1 MSYPLSTV
9 PPQSPHRQL
18 KHQPAG
24 SPRCHRSLDHHGTLQ
39 SVCLHMGTRTDIKTN
54 NDLISFVN
62 KGMSCMD
69 FLAYPLITI
78 EKSPGN
84 ILHKLLPF
92 FALRDVN
99 SNIFYVL
106 TF

>member
-1 MSYPLSTV
+1 
-9 PPQSPHRQL
+9 
-18 KHQPAG
+18 
-24 SPRCHRSLDHHGTLQ
+24 
-39 SVCLHMGTRTDIKTN
+39 
-54 NDLISFVN
+54 
-62 KGMSCMD
+62 MD

-99 SNIFYVL
+99 SNIFYCAYFL
-106 TF
+106 E